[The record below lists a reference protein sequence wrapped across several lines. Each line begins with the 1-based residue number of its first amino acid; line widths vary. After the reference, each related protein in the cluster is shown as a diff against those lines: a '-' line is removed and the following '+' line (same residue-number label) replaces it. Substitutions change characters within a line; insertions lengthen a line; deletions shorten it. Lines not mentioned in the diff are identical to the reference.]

1 MKLTI
6 EKIKDQKEIEVV
18 IKCNQENELV
28 NEIKHA
34 LTYYQVGLVCKKDDQ
49 FFQLNPQD
57 IYYIDALGHQ
67 VFVYTKKEVYNID
80 QKLYQLESL
89 LAQTPFLRVNKS
101 TIVNTKKI
109 VKFKSFINGRME
121 ARLDNDDRIMIS
133 RLYVPKLKEKLG
145 GQNT

>member
-6 EKIKDQKEIEVV
+6 EKIKDQREIEVI
-18 IKCNQENELV
+18 IKCEQETALV
-28 NEIKHA
+28 TEIKQA
-34 LTYYQVGLVCKKDDQ
+34 LTYYNLSLVCKKDDQ

-67 VFVYTKKEVYNID
+67 VFVYTKKEVYTIN
-80 QKLYQLESL
+80 QKLYQLETL
-89 LAQTPFLRVNKS
+89 LTQTPFLRVNKS

-109 VKFKSFINGRME
+109 SKFKSFINGRME

-145 GQNT
+145 GQNS

>member
-6 EKIKDQKEIEVV
+6 EKIKDQKEIEVI

-34 LTYYQVGLVCKKDDQ
+34 LTYYSLGLVCKKDDQ

-67 VFVYTKKEVYNID
+67 VFVYTKKDVYNID
-80 QKLYQLESL
+80 QKLYQLETI

-109 VKFKSFINGRME
+109 LKFKSFINGRME

-133 RLYVPKLKEKLG
+133 RLYVPKLKDKLG